1 MIWHRAIRDTD
12 GVEAN
17 LLRTFVA
24 VARHGSFSAA
34 AHELGF
40 TQSAVSQQVAALEH
54 DLGVALLHRRP
65 VSPTEAGERLLEHA
79 TPILLR
85 LGAARADVQ
94 RLSGAVAARL
104 RLGVSPFADTH
115 TTIDAFIDLQR
126 SMPRVAL
133 TLRVASRDNILS
145 AVAAGDLDL
154 GLLDG
159 MTAASDPLH
168 LFDAGPLTAA
178 AVVER
183 PLAVTL
189 PAGHPLATRSQLRLE
204 DLVDA
209 TWIDAPDIATPLTHL
224 RAIAGADGFRASLR
238 YDGTDADTLLALI
251 AAGGGLALLPRPA
264 LQGHPDVAGI
274 PLSVPRLVHRT
285 ELVHSSLV
293 GPAATLAATL
303 KQRQTIEAGVDDDSA
318 RRHTGAR

>member
-1 MIWHRAIRDTD
+1 MIWHPVIRDTD

-40 TQSAVSQQVAALEH
+40 TQSAVSQQVAALEN

-94 RLSGAVAARL
+94 RLSGALPARL
-104 RLGVSPFADTH
+104 RLGVSPLADTH
-115 TTIDAFIDLQR
+115 ATIDAFVELQR

-133 TLRVASRDNILS
+133 TLQVASRDNVLT

-159 MTAASDPLH
+159 VAAASDPLH
-168 LFDAGPLTAA
+168 LFDAGPLTTT

-183 PLAVTL
+183 PLAVAL
-189 PAGHPLATRSQLRLE
+189 PADHPLVTRSQLRLE

-209 TWIDAPDIATPLTHL
+209 AWIDAPDIATPLTHL
-224 RAIAGADGFRASLR
+224 RAIAGADSFRTSLR

-251 AAGGGLALLPRPA
+251 AAGGGLALLPQPV
-264 LQGHPDVAGI
+264 LQGHPELAGV
-274 PLSVPRLVHRT
+274 PLSAPRLVHRT

-303 KQRQTIEAGVDDDSA
+303 KQRQAISHSTPPVRQ
-318 RRHTGAR
+318 RRRGS